1 MSDDKCAIYE
11 LPDNCT
17 IGNAKILKEELLK
30 LLDQKDSMEL
40 DFSKVDKID
49 LTGIQLLHA
58 FKIAVEG
65 KEKDF
70 CLSGKINSGIYATL
84 KNYSRSSKAVKCARL
99 KKTF

>member
-1 MSDDKCAIYE
+1 MSDDKCVIYE

-30 LLDQKDSMEL
+30 LMDQKNSMEL
-40 DFSKVDKID
+40 DFSKVEKID

-65 KEKDF
+65 EGKDF
-70 CLSGKINSGIYATL
+70 FLSGKFKGGIYETL
-84 KNYSRSSKAVKCARL
+84 KISGFSHLIPENDEQ
-99 KKTF
+99 